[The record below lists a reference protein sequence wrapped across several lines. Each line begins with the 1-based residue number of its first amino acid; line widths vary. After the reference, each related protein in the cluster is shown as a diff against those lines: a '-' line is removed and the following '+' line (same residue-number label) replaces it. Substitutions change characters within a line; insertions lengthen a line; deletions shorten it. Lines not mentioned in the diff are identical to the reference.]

1 MSKGNK
7 MLINRIA
14 VIGLAVVAAATQA
27 GVPPVKFFYR
37 DTVPVSITLDEPA
50 TGCSM
55 VGVIVHPV
63 DRPAAKVA
71 WFSERICGKK
81 RYPVSFISDEISAPH
96 NVIHKGEKFHVTPAQ
111 VNLLDAQNL

>member
-27 GVPPVKFFYR
+27 
-37 DTVPVSITLDEPA
+37 
-50 TGCSM
+50 
-55 VGVIVHPV
+55 GVIVHPV

>member
-27 GVPPVKFFYR
+27 AAPPVKFFYR

-50 TGCSM
+50 SVM
-55 VGVIVHPV
+55 KLAP
-63 DRPAAKVA
+63 
-71 WFSERICGKK
+71 RI
-81 RYPVSFISDEISAPH
+81 
-96 NVIHKGEKFHVTPAQ
+96 T
-111 VNLLDAQNL
+111 

>member
-27 GVPPVKFFYR
+27 AAPPVKFFYR

-55 VGVIVHPV
+55 AGVIVHV
-63 DRPAAKVA
+63 
-71 WFSERICGKK
+71 
-81 RYPVSFISDEISAPH
+81 
-96 NVIHKGEKFHVTPAQ
+96 
-111 VNLLDAQNL
+111 

>member
-14 VIGLAVVAAATQA
+14 VIGLAVVSAATQA

-55 VGVIVHPV
+55 AGVIVHPV

-96 NVIHKGEKFHVTPAQ
+96 NVNHKVEKFHVTTAQ
-111 VNLLDAQNL
+111 DNLLDAQNL

>member
-14 VIGLAVVAAATQA
+14 VIGLAVVSAATQA

-55 VGVIVHPV
+55 AGVIVHPV

-81 RYPVSFISDEISAPH
+81 TLP
-96 NVIHKGEKFHVTPAQ
+96 G
-111 VNLLDAQNL
+111 

>member
-27 GVPPVKFFYR
+27 GVPPVIFYR

-55 VGVIVHPV
+55 AGVIVHPV
-63 DRPAAKVA
+63 DRPAAKWRGLASGFAVKNVTRLA
-71 WFSERICGKK
+71 LSVMKLAPRI
-81 RYPVSFISDEISAPH
+81 
-96 NVIHKGEKFHVTPAQ
+96 T
-111 VNLLDAQNL
+111 

>member
-1 MSKGNK
+1 M
-7 MLINRIA
+7 A
-14 VIGLAVVAAATQA
+14 
-27 GVPPVKFFYR
+27 
-37 DTVPVSITLDEPA
+37 
-50 TGCSM
+50 
-55 VGVIVHPV
+55 GVIVHPV

-111 VNLLDAQNL
+111 VNLPDAQNL

>member
-7 MLINRIA
+7 MLVNRIA
-14 VIGLAVVAAATQA
+14 VIGLALLSAATQA
-27 GVPPVKFFYR
+27 AAPPVKFFYR
-37 DTVPVSITLDEPA
+37 DTIPVSITLDEPA

-55 VGVIVHPV
+55 AGVIVHPLE
-63 DRPAAKVA
+63 RPAAKVA

-81 RYPVSFISDEISAPH
+81 RYPVSFISDEITAPD

-111 VNLLDAQNL
+111 VNLLDAQSL

>member
-1 MSKGNK
+1 
-7 MLINRIA
+7 MLINRVAI
-14 VIGLAVVAAATQA
+14 IWLAVFAVDTQAAAA
-27 GVPPVKFFYR
+27 PVKFFYR

-55 VGVIVHPV
+55 AGVIVHPLNK
-63 DRPAAKVA
+63 PAAKVA

-81 RYPVSFISDEISAPH
+81 HYSVSFISDEIIAPD
-96 NVIHKGEKFHVTPAQ
+96 NVIHKGEKFHVTPAE